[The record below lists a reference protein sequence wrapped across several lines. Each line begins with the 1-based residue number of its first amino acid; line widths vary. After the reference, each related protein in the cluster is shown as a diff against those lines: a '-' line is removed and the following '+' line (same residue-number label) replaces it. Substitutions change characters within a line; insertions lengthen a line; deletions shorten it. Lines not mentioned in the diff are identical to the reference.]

1 MPWFEDSP
9 TVERFRQALGHDG
22 WLEPLD
28 WQGWIQR
35 PENRGLL
42 DDPSGVA
49 RLDEADL
56 QRLLTTI
63 IRSDRFSDGSLAGA
77 FERGYL
83 QAITRRAAELAAPGS
98 TDSPSMAP

>member
-1 MPWFEDSP
+1 MPWFEYSP

-22 WLEPLD
+22 WREPFD
-28 WQGWIQR
+28 WQAWIQR

-63 IRSDRFSDGSLAGA
+63 IRSDRFSEGSLAGA
-77 FERGYL
+77 FERGHIL
-83 QAITRRAAELAAPGS
+83 AIVRRAGVLADAGLTDGS
-98 TDSPSMAP
+98 TVPA